1 MNDVT
6 LIRSDLSRFSRGT
19 VRVGIEPTGYAR
31 WFGRLLG
38 ELVLLL
44 SARAEAQKD
53 FSFGTSKL
61 LLFDDARTNGLL
73 LSDLGC
79 AFRNATQTPPT
90 EAIPGSEYHPV
101 SS

>member
-1 MNDVT
+1 MV
-6 LIRSDLSRFSRGT
+6 LPKPEAERSKCSRGNRAHRLCPL
-19 VRVGIEPTGYAR
+19 VRAATGR
-31 WFGRLLG
+31 TII
-38 ELVLLL
+38 VLLL

-90 EAIPGSEYHPV
+90 EAIPESEYHPV